1 MTYPLVRDLAV
12 DGIPVT
18 VTCRVLKFSTQAF
31 YAWCADPVSERDLVD
46 AYAMNAAF
54 EVHRDDP
61 GFGYRFIADELA
73 AAGHEISERRVWKI
87 CSQAQIVSAHARTR
101 GRWKKPGPPVHDD
114 LVERDFTATGPN
126 RLWLTDITEHAT
138 AEGKLYLCAVKD
150 CGRAGSS
157 ATRSTTGCRPPSR
170 LTPSRWPSPA
180 AARARSPAAWC
191 TPIGAASSVLGPTS
205 PPCTGPDWSGRW
217 DGWPPARTTPR
228 WSPSSP
234 SCRRT
239 S

>member
-73 AAGHEISERRVWKI
+73 AAGLLSLDR
-87 CSQAQIVSAHARTR
+87 IVSA
-101 GRWKKPGPPVHDD
+101 
-114 LVERDFTATGPN
+114 
-126 RLWLTDITEHAT
+126 
-138 AEGKLYLCAVKD
+138 
-150 CGRAGSS
+150 
-157 ATRSTTGCRPPSR
+157 
-170 LTPSRWPSPA
+170 LTP
-180 AARARSPAAWC
+180 
-191 TPIGAASSVLGPTS
+191 GLSSDEMTHL
-205 PPCTGPDWSGRW
+205 PPPEQPG
-217 DGWPPARTTPR
+217 
-228 WSPSSP
+228 
-234 SCRRT
+234 
-239 S
+239 

>member
-12 DGIPVT
+12 DGIRVT

-87 CSQAQIVSAHARTR
+87 CSQAQIVSATPALVAGGRSRARPCTTTSSSGTSPRQART
-101 GRWKKPGPPVHDD
+101 
-114 LVERDFTATGPN
+114 A
-126 RLWLTDITEHAT
+126 
-138 AEGKLYLCAVKD
+138 
-150 CGRAGSS
+150 CG
-157 ATRSTTGCRPPSR
+157 
-170 LTPSRWPSPA
+170 
-180 AARARSPAAWC
+180 
-191 TPIGAASSVLGPTS
+191 
-205 PPCTGPDWSGRW
+205 
-217 DGWPPARTTPR
+217 
-228 WSPSSP
+228 
-234 SCRRT
+234 
-239 S
+239 